1 MFVAQRRLC
10 VCGFLTV
17 VLTLPA
23 GIVSA
28 QETDVPEPLE
38 PWVDWVMHGHE
49 QSLCPA
55 IGNSVICL
63 WPGVL
68 DVRAEPKRGAFSF
81 EFEADRELF
90 VAIPG
95 TAQQWPQQ
103 VVLDGRSVPVIT
115 QQGRPVVRVT
125 EGQHRLSGVIPWVE
139 IPETLVVPPT
149 TALVSLQVR
158 GQSVPRPRVE
168 DGVLWLQAG
177 EGVESAEDRL
187 DLDVFRHID
196 DGVPLRIITRLE
208 LRVAGKAREVDLGSP
223 LLAGTVPMALQS
235 GIPARLDEDGHLIVQ
250 VISGTWT
257 VQVTARTTEP
267 PASLVSPERSEPW
280 PEHETWVFAADEQL
294 RTVNLSGAPG
304 VDPARTALPDEW
316 RSLPA
321 YLMEQGAQL
330 DFEEIRRGE
339 PQPPPDQISLH
350 RNIWL
355 DGDGQGLTFRD
366 TFSGTMH
373 EGWRLN
379 MLAPGELGH
388 ASTYAGDVL
397 VTEGEQG
404 LSGVELRESAI
415 RLEADSRTEQRGGA
429 LPAVGWDHDV
439 QMLSAAL
446 NLPPGW
452 VLVTATGVDELPG
465 TWADQWSLL
474 DLFFLLITVLVISKL
489 AGWRWGALAMVAV
502 GLSFQADGAPTNIW
516 LFLLVALALE
526 RVLGSGK
533 LRVPVLILRWIAV
546 LSVVL
551 VLLPFLVSEVKY
563 SLFPVTEDF
572 GWGYMDSS
580 FIDIPDRFVEMNL
593 EAPQEVGGWEEE
605 QDWGDKDGRGEGKK
619 MERALKASS
628 ITLSDES
635 QQSYRSV
642 SKLSLANQQN
652 AMEVVQTGPGI
663 PVWNWRSWQLQ
674 WSGPVSADHRIRLF
688 VAGPL
693 AVGAVRLARVLL
705 MILLALRLALG
716 AGWQRRLRW
725 KGGGGPRAAAAATAL
740 LAFTTLGAASAQEPE
755 APRTEVLDQLRT
767 RLLEPPACR
776 PDCVS
781 AAELQL
787 QASGNTLRVVA
798 EVHAGAEAAWSVPGP
813 AATWV
818 PGTVRVDGVDTSS
831 IVRMGD
837 GFLYVRLSPGV
848 HEIVAEGPVPTSD
861 ALALQFGQVPHRV
874 TWSGDGW
881 IIDGLREDGT
891 VGASVQLAR
900 LLQAGHKGPEG
911 GTAGL
916 PPWLEITRELEIGM
930 PWKAITT
937 VRRVGASR
945 APVVVRVPLLDG
957 ESVTDEGV
965 RVEKGEVLVS
975 LGRDDDL
982 LQWTSLLQETDSLV
996 LTAPTD
1002 VPWTEVWSIAT
1013 SPIYSFDAQ
1022 GIPPIEHTSGGQWW
1036 PRWRP
1041 WPGESLTV
1049 AFARPTGVEGQSI
1062 TVDDAR
1068 LDVRPGIR
1076 MTASQLDLTVRSSRG
1091 GKLPLILPDGARVQ
1105 TVTID
1110 GQPYPVKPEETR
1122 IVLPLEPG
1130 RQVLHLAWQREEGL
1144 GLAFRVPEVTI
1155 GSSAVNARVSL
1166 QLPGSRW
1173 IVAAPGPGRG
1183 PAVLWW
1189 VHVAWILIVSLL
1201 LGRTKSTPLKT
1212 IHWFLLGIGM
1222 TQIPVVLPLAV
1233 VGWLLLVGYRRS
1245 RPPGHPVA
1253 FNFLQAGV
1261 VISTL
1266 VALVVLYAAVH
1277 AGLLFAPD
1285 MQIAGEGSWDTS
1297 LNWYVDRI
1305 DGTMPRP
1312 LLLSFPLWVWR
1323 VLMLLW
1329 ALWMA
1334 ASLVRWLRW
1343 GWGSFSSGG
1352 LVKWPLT
1359 VAKTATETA
1368 VETTNAGA
1376 DLADDAE
1383 GEPEPQQ

>member
-1 MFVAQRRLC
+1 LLA
-10 VCGFLTV
+10 V
-17 VLTLPA
+17 VLSLPA
-23 GIVSA
+23 GIAAA
-28 QETDVPEPLE
+28 QEADVPEPLE
-38 PWVDWVMHGHE
+38 PWVDWVLHGHE
-49 QSLCPA
+49 QGLCPA

-68 DVRAEPKRGAFSF
+68 AVEAEPSQGVFDFQF
-81 EFEADRELF
+81 ETDRDLY

-95 TAQQWPQQ
+95 TSLQWPQQ
-103 VVLDGRSVPVIT
+103 VTLDGRSIPVIAR
-115 QQGRPVVRVT
+115 QGRLAVQVT
-125 EGQHRLSGVIPWVE
+125 EGQHRLRGVIPWAE
-139 IPETLVVPPT
+139 IPETLAVPPA
-149 TALVSLQVR
+149 TALVSLRVR

-187 DLDVFRHID
+187 DLDVFRRVD
-196 DGVPLRIITRLE
+196 DGVPLRVATRIE

-223 LLAGTVPMALQS
+223 LLEGTVPMALQS

-257 VQVTARTTEP
+257 VQVTARTAEP
-267 PASLVSPERSEPW
+267 PASLLAPQRADPW
-280 PEHETWVFAADEQL
+280 PEHETWVFSADERL

-321 YLMEQGAQL
+321 YLMEQGAEL
-330 DFEEIRRGE
+330 AFEEIRRGE
-339 PQPPPDQISLH
+339 PQPPPDQLSLH

-355 DGDGQGLTFRD
+355 DGSGKGLTFRD

-397 VTEGEQG
+397 VTEGAQG
-404 LSGVELRESAI
+404 LSGVELRESAV

-439 QMLSAAL
+439 QNLSATL

-452 VLVTATGVDELPG
+452 VLLTASGVDDLPG

-474 DLFFLLITVLVISKL
+474 DLFFLLIIVLVFGNL
-489 AGWRWGALAMVAV
+489 AGWRWGAAALVAV
-502 GLSFQADGAPTNIW
+502 GISFQADGAPTYIW
-516 LFLLVALALE
+516 LFLLAALALE
-526 RVLGSGK
+526 RVLGKGK
-533 LRVPVLILRWIAV
+533 LRIPVLILRWIAV
-546 LSVVL
+546 LSVVV
-551 VLLPFLVSEVKY
+551 VLLPFLVTEVRH
-563 SLFPVTEDF
+563 SLFPVTEEF
-572 GWGYMDSS
+572 GWGYTGPLATTAMVDT
-580 FIDIPDRFVEMNL
+580 PDRYATLIVE
-593 EAPQEVGGWEEE
+593 EPKAEEVWQTAE
-605 QDWGDKDGRGEGKK
+605 DRGEGKK
-619 MERALKASS
+619 MRQEVSASS
-628 ITLSDES
+628 GSTADFE
-635 QQSYRSV
+635 QGGYRSV

-652 AMEVVQTGPGI
+652 ALEVVQTGPGI

-674 WSGPVSADHRIRLF
+674 WSGPVSADHRVRLF
-688 VAGPL
+688 VAGPV

-705 MILLALRLALG
+705 MIVLALRLALG
-716 AGWQRRLRW
+716 AGWLRRLR
-725 KGGGGPRAAAAATAL
+725 GGGGGQRTAVAATAL
-740 LAFTTLGAASAQEPE
+740 LAFGCLGTASAQEPT
-755 APRTEVLDQLRT
+755 APSGEVLDQLRT
-767 RLLEPPACR
+767 RLLEPPECR

-781 AAELQL
+781 AAEVHLS
-787 QASGNTLRVVA
+787 ASGDTLRVVA
-798 EVHAGAEAAWSVPGP
+798 EVHAAAEAAWSVPGP

-818 PGTVRVDGVDTSS
+818 PRTVRVDGVATSS

-848 HEIVAEGPVPTSD
+848 HQIVAEGPVPASD

-900 LLQAGHKGPEG
+900 LLQAGQRGPEG
-911 GTAGL
+911 AGATGL

-945 APVVVRVPLLDG
+945 APVMVRVPLLDG
-957 ESVTDEGV
+957 ESVTDEAV
-965 RVEKGEVLVS
+965 RVEGGEVLVS

-982 LQWTSLLQETDSLV
+982 LQWSSLLQEKDSLV

-1013 SPIYSFDAQ
+1013 SPIYSFEAD
-1022 GIPPIEHTSGGQWW
+1022 GVPPIEHTRGGQWW
-1036 PRWRP
+1036 PSWRP

-1049 AFARPTGVEGQSI
+1049 TFTRPVGVEGQSI
-1062 TVDDAR
+1062 TVDDAQ
-1068 LDVRPGIR
+1068 LNVRPGIR
-1076 MTASQLDLTVRSSRG
+1076 MTASDLTLTVRSSRG
-1091 GKLPLILPDGARVQ
+1091 GKLPLTLPAGARLQ

-1110 GQPYPVKPEETR
+1110 AQPYPVKPEETQ

-1130 RQVLHLAWQREEGL
+1130 RQVLYLAWQREEGL

-1155 GSSAVNARVSL
+1155 GSSAVNARVSI

-1189 VHVAWILIVSLL
+1189 VHVAWILIVALL
-1201 LGRTKSTPLKT
+1201 LGRTRSTPLKT
-1212 IHWFLLGIGM
+1212 PHWFLLGIGM
-1222 TQIPVVLPLAV
+1222 TQIPAVLPLLV
-1233 VGWLLLVGYRRS
+1233 VGWLLLLGYRRS
-1245 RPPGHPVA
+1245 RPPGGPLA
-1253 FNFLQAGV
+1253 FNALQVGV
-1261 VISTL
+1261 VVSTL

-1285 MQIAGEGSWDTS
+1285 MQIAGEGSWGTNLS
-1297 LNWYVDRI
+1297 WYVDRI
-1305 DGTMPRP
+1305 DGAMPRP
-1312 LLLSFPLWVWR
+1312 LLLSLPLWVWR

-1334 ASLVRWLRW
+1334 ASLVSWLRW
-1343 GWGSFSSGG
+1343 GWGSFSEGG
-1352 LVKWPLT
+1352 LIQWSAPP
-1359 VAKTATETA
+1359 AKTAPQTHLAAEDSGAAPEGTEG
-1368 VETTNAGA
+1368 V
-1376 DLADDAE
+1376 
-1383 GEPEPQQ
+1383 EPEPED